1 MTQRNAAPEPSKQ
14 AATERVPITVDVRDT
29 PIKNQGD
36 LFGVFFEDLNHA
48 ADGGLY
54 GELVR
59 NRSFEFDPIDN
70 ASYTALTAWRKVQ
83 RGDAIVGLHVDDA
96 HPLNERNRHYA
107 RLDVIR
113 CGDGAGIS
121 NLGYGDGIP
130 VRDGE
135 KYRFSCQ
142 VRLDGSPAHGNART
156 DRNNN
161 DEPISIIVWLENADG
176 TETYGE
182 TVLPIPAEAYGA
194 WTRVEGTVTAFISG
208 RDGERAGAGMQ
219 NDGDDRRRANA
230 DADDRVDPAGR
241 LTLMFD
247 APCHVSL
254 DMVSLFPARTFRNR
268 PNGMRRDV
276 AQLIADMKP
285 KFMRFPGG
293 CVMHIGSLDAD
304 DRDSIY
310 RWKNTV
316 GPVEQR
322 PARRN
327 SWNYNSTFG
336 LGYFE
341 FFQFCEDIG
350 AEPLPVIAGGWDP
363 HNLEATPIEDMQ
375 EWVDEVLDLIEFANG
390 PADSRWGSVRASMGH
405 PGSFRLKYLGIGNEE
420 TGSEF
425 YERYDIMAKAVRER
439 YPDIRLIGSA
449 GPSIGGEQEAQIWA
463 DAAKTGT
470 SFMDEHFYHSPEW
483 FVANVDRYASYRA
496 DEGWPRAFLGEYA
509 SCGKAWRNALA
520 EAAFLTGVEK
530 APGIGLACY
539 APMLCNVAYRNWD
552 PDMIYFDGTRA
563 FGTPSY
569 WVQRM
574 FMTGQGTQ
582 LLAASDDMPTP
593 TTEPEPLSLAGLLRM
608 TTTHARVDVA
618 GFTVR
623 DENGDVLLR
632 DDDFTIDA
640 DHAIRDCGS
649 VPADS
654 YTVEFTFTRRNGEL
668 RDELN
673 GKYGFGLDFAM
684 HDDRNLLR
692 FYINGWQRLCGLHG
706 VTNGGLCTTNSHV
719 VTERGVAY
727 RCRLSVDGSRVRG
740 WIDDT
745 PIFDH
750 TFKRSDPRPLYYSA
764 VRDETTGETIVK
776 LVNVTDAS
784 QPVAVRFPHA
794 DDTAAD
800 GDSPADGHRCAGAR
814 QAVVES
820 IADVPLDAENDFDAP
835 ERVRPHTR
843 LVGIDADGTVSLTVG
858 PHSFHM
864 LRVR

>member
-1 MTQRNAAPEPSKQ
+1 MTQRNAAPESNGQAEMQ
-14 AATERVPITVDVRDT
+14 AAPITVTVRDT
-29 PIKNQGD
+29 PVKEQGD

-54 GELVR
+54 AELVR
-59 NRSFEFDPIDN
+59 NRSFEFDPVDN

-83 RGDAIVGLHVDDA
+83 RGDALVFLHVDDA

-107 RLDVIR
+107 RLNVVR

-130 VRDGE
+130 VRGGE
-135 KYRFSCQ
+135 EYRFSCR
-142 VRLDGSPAHGNART
+142 VRLDGVHGDGNGSGT
-156 DRNNN
+156 D
-161 DEPISIIVWLENADG
+161 DADPISIIVWLENADG
-176 TETYGE
+176 TEVYGE
-182 TVLPIPAEAYGA
+182 TVLPIPAEARGA
-194 WTRVEGTVTAFISG
+194 WAGVEGTVTAFING
-208 RDGERAGAGMQ
+208 RDGSRAGSGMQ
-219 NDGDDRRRANA
+219 NDGTAGKRRDTNA
-230 DADDRVDPAGR
+230 GGDRVDPAGR
-241 LTLMFD
+241 LTLLVD
-247 APCHVSL
+247 APCRLSL

-293 CVMHIGSLDAD
+293 CVMHIGSLDAS

-310 RWKNTV
+310 RWKNTL
-316 GPVEQR
+316 GPVEAR

-336 LGYFE
+336 LGYYE

-363 HNLEATPIEDMQ
+363 HNLEAAPLEDMQ
-375 EWVDEVLDLIEFANG
+375 EWVDEALDLIEFANG
-390 PADSRWGSVRASMGH
+390 PADSTWGAVRASMGH
-405 PGSFRLKYLGIGNEE
+405 PDSFHLKYLGIGNEE

-425 YERYDIMAKAVRER
+425 YERYDIIAKAVRER

-449 GPSIGGEQEAQIWA
+449 GPSISGQQEKRIWA

-470 SFMDEHFYHSPEW
+470 AFMDEHFYHDPEW
-483 FVANVDRYASYRA
+483 FIANVDRYASYRA
-496 DEGWPRAFLGEYA
+496 DKGWPRAFLGEYA

-520 EAAFLTGVEK
+520 EAAFLTGVEQ

-582 LLAASDDMPTP
+582 LLAADDDMPKAAAT
-593 TTEPEPLSLAGLLRM
+593 PEPLSLAGLLRM
-608 TTTHARVDVA
+608 TTTHARIDVT

-623 DENGDVLLR
+623 DANGDVLLR

-640 DHAIRDCGS
+640 DHACRDFDD
-649 VPADS
+649 VRADS

-668 RDELN
+668 RGELD
-673 GKYGFGLDFAM
+673 GRYGFGLDFAM

-692 FYINGWQRLCGLHG
+692 YYINGWQRLCGLHG
-706 VTNGGLCTTNSHV
+706 VTNGGLCTHNTHII
-719 VTERGVAY
+719 TERGVAY
-727 RCRLSVDGSRVRG
+727 RCRLSVDGARVRG

-745 PIFDH
+745 SIFDH
-750 TFKRSDPRPLYYSA
+750 TFKRPDPRPLYYSA
-764 VRDETTGETIVK
+764 VRDETTGETIIK
-776 LVNVTDAS
+776 LVNVTDATR
-784 QPVAVRFPHA
+784 PVTVRLA
-794 DDTAAD
+794 CD
-800 GDSPADGHRCAGAR
+800 GGSEPSGSPRPELR
-814 QAVVES
+814 TAVVEA
-820 IADVPLDAENDFDAP
+820 IDGVPLDAENDFDAP
-835 ERVRPHTR
+835 ERVRPATR
-843 LVGIDADGTVSLTVG
+843 LVDVEDGAVSLTVG